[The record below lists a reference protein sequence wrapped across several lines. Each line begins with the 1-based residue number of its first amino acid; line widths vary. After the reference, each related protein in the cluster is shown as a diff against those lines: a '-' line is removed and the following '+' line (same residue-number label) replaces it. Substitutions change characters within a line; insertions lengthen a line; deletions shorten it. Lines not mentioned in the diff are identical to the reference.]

1 MSLTGLGEGSA
12 ATEPRLELSRD
23 GDRLVLV
30 ASGDWRTR
38 RLDPLERRLQNL
50 KLGKGREARLDLS
63 GIERLDTAGAWLLE
77 RTRRALV
84 IAGYKVEAAGLDAEH
99 ERLLRTV
106 VEHERAPPPAPK
118 RPHHLIEFVNNI
130 GRAVFHIAGGGK
142 AMVNFLGLTVI
153 VLFRSILQPWRIRW
167 RAVAAHM
174 QSSGVSALPI
184 VGLVSFLIGIVL
196 AYQGAEQL
204 KRFGAQVF
212 TVDIVGIGVLREMA
226 ILLTA
231 IIVAGR
237 SGSAYTAQIGAM
249 QVNEEIDALKTLGL
263 DPMEILVMPR
273 VIGLCLVLP
282 LLAFYA
288 DIMGLLGGAV
298 LTMVVLDISI
308 SQFIVQLRGAVDV
321 WDLFVGIAKAPLFAF
336 MIAMIGCFEGFRVE
350 RSAESVGQATTRAV
364 VEGVFLVI
372 VLDAML
378 SIFFQ
383 TIGI

>member
-1 MSLTGLGEGSA
+1 MAGLSEGTA
-12 ATEPRLELSRD
+12 AAEPRLELSRD

-38 RLDPLERRLQNL
+38 RLQVLERRLKNL
-50 KLGKGREARLDLS
+50 KLGRERRALIDLS
-63 GIERLDTAGAWLLE
+63 GIEHLDTAGAWLLE
-77 RTRRALV
+77 RTRRAL
-84 IAGYKVEAAGLDAEH
+84 EAAGYEVETSGLAAEH
-99 ERLLRTV
+99 ERLLQTV
-106 VEHERAPPPAPK
+106 IEHERETAPPRR
-118 RPHHLIEFVNNI
+118 RPRLLVEFVNNI
-130 GRAVFHIAGGGK
+130 GRAVFDLGSGGK
-142 AMVNFLGLTVI
+142 ALVNFLGITVI
-153 VLFRSILQPWRIRW
+153 VLARSALQPWRIRW
-167 RAVAAHM
+167 RAVVAHM

-204 KRFGAQVF
+204 RRFGAQVF

-273 VIGLCLVLP
+273 LIGLILVLP

-288 DIMGLLGGAV
+288 DVMGLLGGAV
-298 LTMVVLDISI
+298 LTMLVLDLSI
-308 SQFIVQLRGAVDV
+308 SQFVVQLRGAVDV
-321 WDLFVGIAKAPLFAF
+321 WDLGVGLIKAPLFAF
-336 MIAMIGCFEGFRVE
+336 IIAMVGCFEGFRVE
-350 RSAESVGQATTRAV
+350 RSAESVGQATTRSV

-378 SIFFQ
+378 SVFFQ
-383 TIGI
+383 VIGV

>member
-1 MSLTGLGEGSA
+1 LAGLSQESA
-12 ATEPRLELSRD
+12 AAEPRLELSRE
-23 GDRLVLV
+23 GGRLLLA

-38 RLDPLERRLQNL
+38 RLEPLERRLKSM
-50 KLGKGREARLDLS
+50 KLGQERSAVFELS
-63 GIERLDTAGAWLLE
+63 GIQHLDTAGAWLLQ
-77 RTRRALV
+77 RTRQALAA
-84 IAGYKVEAAGLDAEH
+84 AGYGVEFTGLDPEHQRLLQTVIEH
-99 ERLLRTV
+99 ERET
-106 VEHERAPPPAPK
+106 APPPRQGGALL
-118 RPHHLIEFVNNI
+118 HFVNDI
-130 GRAVFHIAGGGK
+130 GRAVFEIAGGAK
-142 AMVNFLGLTVI
+142 AMVNFLGLATI
-153 VLFRSILQPWRIRW
+153 VLGRSVAMPWRVRW
-167 RAVAAHM
+167 RSVVVHM

-204 KRFGAQVF
+204 KRFGAQVY

-273 VIGLCLVLP
+273 VIGLGLVLP

-298 LTMVVLDISI
+298 LTWALLDISF
-308 SQFIVQLRGAVDV
+308 SQFIVQLRGAVDI
-321 WDLFVGIAKAPLFAF
+321 WDLFVGMIKAPVFAVI
-336 MIAMIGCFEGFRVE
+336 IAMIGCFEGFRVA

-372 VLDAML
+372 VLDAMF

-383 TIGI
+383 IIGV

>member
-1 MSLTGLGEGSA
+1 LAGLSEGTA
-12 ATEPRLELSRD
+12 AAGPRVDIRRA
-23 GDRLVLV
+23 GGRLVLA

-38 RLDPLERRLQNL
+38 RLEPIERQLQRL
-50 KLGKGREARLDLS
+50 KLGQERSALLDLG
-63 GIERLDTAGAWLLE
+63 GIEQLDTAGSWLLE
-77 RTRRALV
+77 RTKRALET
-84 IAGYKVEAAGLDAEH
+84 AGYQVEVTGLAAEH
-99 ERLLRTV
+99 ERLLQTV
-106 VEHERAPPPAPK
+106 IEHEKREPTPPAPPH
-118 RPHHLIEFVNNI
+118 RPLISFVANV
-130 GRAVFHIAGGGK
+130 GRAAFDLAGN
-142 AMVNFLGLTVI
+142 ATAIVNFLGLTII
-153 VLFRSILQPWRIRW
+153 VLLRSVSQPWRIRW
-167 RAVAAHM
+167 RAVVAHM

-249 QVNEEIDALKTLGL
+249 HVNEEIDALKTLGL

-273 VIGLCLVLP
+273 LIGLMLVLP

-288 DIMGLLGGAV
+288 DLMGLFGGAI
-298 LTMVVLDISI
+298 LTMLVLDISI
-308 SQFIVQLRGAVDV
+308 PQFITQLRGAVDM
-321 WDLFVGIAKAPLFAF
+321 WDLVVGLSKAPIFAF
-336 MIAMIGCFEGFRVE
+336 IIAMIGCFEGFRVA

-372 VLDAML
+372 VLDALM

-383 TIGI
+383 IVGV

>member
-1 MSLTGLGEGSA
+1 LAGLSEGTA
-12 ATEPRLELSRD
+12 AAEPRLELSRE
-23 GDRLVLV
+23 GGRLLLA

-38 RLDPLERRLQNL
+38 RLEPLERRLRTL
-50 KLGKGREARLDLS
+50 KLGQEKSAHFDLS
-63 GIERLDTAGAWLLE
+63 GIEQLDTAGAWLLE
-77 RTRRALV
+77 RTRRALAA
-84 IAGYKVEAAGLDAEH
+84 AGYSVESSGLDPEH
-99 ERLLRTV
+99 ERLLQTV
-106 VEHERAPPPAPK
+106 IEHERDTAPPPPRAGP
-118 RPHHLIEFVNNI
+118 IVAFVNNV
-130 GRAVFHIAGGGK
+130 GRAVFDISRGGRD
-142 AMVNFLGLTVI
+142 MVNFLGLTMI
-153 VLFRSILQPWRIRW
+153 VLGRSIAQPWRVRW
-167 RAVAAHM
+167 RSVVVHM

-204 KRFGAQVF
+204 RRFGAQVY

-273 VIGLCLVLP
+273 IIGLALVLP

-298 LTMVVLDISI
+298 LTLVLLDISF

-321 WDLFVGIAKAPLFAF
+321 WDLFVGIVKAPIFAF
-336 MIAMIGCFEGFRVE
+336 IIAMIGCFEGFRVA

-364 VEGVFLVI
+364 VEGIFLVI
-372 VLDAML
+372 VLDAMF

-383 TIGI
+383 IIGV